1 MMKMT
6 LRMLCFA
13 SAFACAA
20 ANAQDCSGGPGGGV
34 DATGNQCSTSG
45 ADATAAASLVARPSV
60 AVAAPAHA
68 RTAPTGIRS
77 VGATDAATSFAAAR
91 PGADRFP
98 SPTQPSAAPVHTA
111 KVDHEKDP
119 SCSGGVDG
127 GVDATGNQCTPSAT
141 PFAVVAARIPAR

>member
-34 DATGNQCSTSG
+34 DATGNQCGTSG
-45 ADATAAASLVARPSV
+45 ADATLVARPAAAV

-68 RTAPTGIRS
+68 RTAPAGIRS
-77 VGATDAATSFAAAR
+77 VGATDAATSVAAAR
-91 PGADRFP
+91 PGADRFL
-98 SPTQPSAAPVHTA
+98 SPAAPVHTA